1 MALCSGCA
9 AGGLRVTLAPVDKTE
24 SSAQFGYRKV
34 SAGEKTRLIGDVFES
49 VAHRYDLMN
58 DLMSLGSHRAL
69 KRMLV
74 EMAGLHKGRWAL
86 DLAGGTGD
94 LARLMAPRVGS
105 EGRVVLADPNPA
117 MLALGRDRLLNGGI
131 AEVQF
136 CRAAAEALPFPADR
150 FDCATVGFGLR
161 NFTDKQA
168 ALSELKRVLKP
179 GGALLVLEFSKPK
192 NPWLAA
198 AGATAQ
204 SLWPTLGRLVTG
216 DGDSYRYL
224 VESIRLHPS
233 QEALKLMLEDARFA
247 AVEFHNLLGGMIAI
261 HRGVA

>member
-1 MALCSGCA
+1 MDETK
-9 AGGLRVTLAPVDKTE
+9 RT
-24 SSAQFGYRKV
+24 AQFGRRTV
-34 SAGEKTRLIGDVFES
+34 SAGEKTRLVGDLFES

-58 DLMSLGSHRAL
+58 DLMSLGSHRLL

-74 EMAGLHKGRWAL
+74 EMAGLRQGHWAL

-94 LARLMAPRVGS
+94 LARLMAPRVGP
-105 EGRVVLADPNPA
+105 GGQVVLADPNPA
-117 MLALGRDRLLNGGI
+117 MLALGRDRLLNGGL
-131 AEVQF
+131 AGVQF
-136 CRAAAEALPFPADR
+136 CRAAAEALPFDADR
-150 FDCATVGFGLR
+150 FDCATLGFGLR

-198 AGATAQ
+198 AGAAAQ
-204 SLWPTLGRLVTG
+204 SLWPALGRLVTG

-233 QEALKLMLEDARFA
+233 PEALKLMLEDARFA
-247 AVEFHNLLGGMIAI
+247 QAEFHNLLGGMVAI
-261 HRGVA
+261 HRGMA